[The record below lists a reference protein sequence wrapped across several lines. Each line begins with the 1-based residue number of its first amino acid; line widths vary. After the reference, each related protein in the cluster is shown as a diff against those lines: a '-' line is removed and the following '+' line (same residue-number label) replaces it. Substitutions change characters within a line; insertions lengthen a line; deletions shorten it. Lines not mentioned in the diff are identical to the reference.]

1 MMNLDAIRKTTV
13 CYWSPDDEA
22 FVVESSLFDSLAGV
36 GDTEEEAMQ
45 SFEDLLSDAFEAF
58 HQGRVPK
65 DKAGRPSK
73 NTLPLNT
80 DVKPETKEYIASLA
94 KAYGCSQGEAIDFMA
109 LFHEK
114 KVETGLKTKS
124 RSPSKT
130 IKAMGELIKSLEIA
144 QNELKK
150 AKGITIV
157 GFGSFNKVTKP
168 AAAKSARQK
177 KAKSSR

>member
-1 MMNLDAIRKTTV
+1 MNLDAIRKTTV

-22 FVVESSLFDSLAGV
+22 FVVESSLFESLAGV

-58 HQGRVPK
+58 HQGRVPR

-73 NTLPLNT
+73 NTVPLNT

-94 KAYGCSQGEAIDFMA
+94 NAYGCSQGEAIDFVV

-114 KVETGLKTKS
+114 KVDARLKMES

-130 IKAMGELIKSLEIA
+130 IKAMDELIKSLEIA
-144 QNELKK
+144 QHELKK

-157 GFGSFNKVTKP
+157 GFGSYGKVTKP
-168 AAAKSARQK
+168 TAPKSAKSK
-177 KAKSSR
+177 KAKAAR